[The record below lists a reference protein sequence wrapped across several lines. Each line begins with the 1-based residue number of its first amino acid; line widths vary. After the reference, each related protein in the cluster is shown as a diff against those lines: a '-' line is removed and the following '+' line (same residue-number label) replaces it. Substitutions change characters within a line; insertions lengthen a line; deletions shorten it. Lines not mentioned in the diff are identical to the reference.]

1 MRYVINIGSQRSEE
15 QWRKDPGSEAAG
27 LYDPVIW
34 REARA
39 ALRAV
44 GFRINYVTVRNVDRP
59 ESTYVVDLDTTPI
72 QPGEVYAK
80 LHAVAVALHQDC
92 IAVRVRTPGY
102 GKPAVIGE
110 ALVGPGRAK
119 WEPFNPDLFEDL

>member
-27 LYDPVIW
+27 LYDAVIW

-44 GFRINYVTVRNVDRP
+44 GRP

-92 IAVRVRTPGY
+92 IAVRVRTLGY